1 MDQAIPSYNN
11 NNNNS
16 YNNNFSFNRYYHF
29 TTQMDFIQ
37 KFYSIKY
44 LMEEIRI
51 TFKRNFSINIDGLS
65 FDAKEGEIDS
75 VPRWLAQI
83 LEENNSIEI
92 QDTDVLIYISRSLNR
107 ERISKPHDLSGI
119 DLDFYIRAND
129 FIKRLKDKEK
139 ESFLVSLN
147 SFVTS
152 RIEKIVKL
160 AAASSLSIELEKKLS
175 AEEKELYNFIH
186 QSSSEFKQITVN
198 KN

>member
-1 MDQAIPSYNN
+1 LDQVIIAHNN
-11 NNNNS
+11 D
-16 YNNNFSFNRYYHF
+16 NFDHYDHF
-29 TTQMDFIQ
+29 KKQMDFIQ
-37 KFYSIKY
+37 KFYSIRY

-51 TFKRNFSINIDGLS
+51 TFKKNFSINIDGLS
-65 FDAKEGEIDS
+65 FEAKEGEIS
-75 VPRWLAQI
+75 SIPRWLAQI

-92 QDTDVLIYISRSLNR
+92 QDMNVLISISRSLNR

-139 ESFLVSLN
+139 ESILVSLN
-147 SFVTS
+147 SFVAS

-160 AAASSLSIELEKKLS
+160 AAASSLSVDLEKKLS

-186 QSSSEFKQITVN
+186 KSSSEFKQRAVN
-198 KN
+198 KS

>member
-1 MDQAIPSYNN
+1 
-11 NNNNS
+11 
-16 YNNNFSFNRYYHF
+16 
-29 TTQMDFIQ
+29 MDFIQ

-51 TFKRNFSINIDGLS
+51 TFKRNLSINIDGLS